1 MLGVFSFVIT
11 VCIGFLMRDSRV
23 RFVHPKDFYAFYVK
37 GDVNFSWRDYTR
49 YQTKFGSYVLIFCS
63 VLQFLTIALQQFLVY
78 SQISQ
83 RGC

>member
-1 MLGVFSFVIT
+1 
-11 VCIGFLMRDSRV
+11 MRYSRV
-23 RFVHPKDFYAFYVK
+23 GFVHPKDFYAFYGK
-37 GDVNFSWRDYTR
+37 GDVNFSWRDYGR
-49 YQTKFGSYVLIFCS
+49 YQTKFGGYVFILCS